1 MLDVITLFLFSII
14 VYNIPLLY
22 GTTGEIMIEK
32 SGSLNLG
39 VEGTMAIGAVAGYLL
54 GMRSGSLLVAVL
66 ISFIASGLVG
76 LVFAFLTVTLQAN
89 QNVTGLTITTFGVA
103 FYYFVGNAVSNSASK
118 WPALGGSSLDKQF
131 APVEIPLLSKIP
143 VIGKVLFSHS
153 ILIYLGVVI
162 AIVMWLYFEKT
173 NPGLKLRAI
182 GENPGAADSLGVN
195 IKLEPC
201 KSSLGNFHLRILQY
215 SQSSECTSCN
225 GLPER
230 SRMAYQDTC
239 TVLLR
244 AAVHYYAHRSHPEF
258 CQEEQQQQRTGCYRK
273 ELLQR
278 RQIE

>member
-103 FYYFVGNAVSNSASK
+103 YITSSETLFQTVHQSGPRSEAAAST
-118 WPALGGSSLDKQF
+118 SSL
-131 APVEIPLLSKIP
+131 L
-143 VIGKVLFSHS
+143 
-153 ILIYLGVVI
+153 
-162 AIVMWLYFEKT
+162 
-173 NPGLKLRAI
+173 
-182 GENPGAADSLGVN
+182 
-195 IKLEPC
+195 
-201 KSSLGNFHLRILQY
+201 
-215 SQSSECTSCN
+215 
-225 GLPER
+225 
-230 SRMAYQDTC
+230 
-239 TVLLR
+239 LLR
-244 AAVHYYAHRSHPEF
+244 YRSF
-258 CQEEQQQQRTGCYRK
+258 QRSP
-273 ELLQR
+273 
-278 RQIE
+278 